1 MSQWHILGAGAIG
14 SLFACRLQDAGMQ
27 VTLFS
32 RHDASPL
39 RQLTL
44 ATEPA
49 QTYEVFQQLV
59 SARPG
64 KTTTISHLLVC
75 TKAWAVPD
83 ALAGIAPRL
92 NRNST
97 VVLLCNGMGL
107 AELTV
112 PLLNGATLILG
123 STTAGCR
130 LTPDNTLIPAGAGRT
145 DLGAYQSD
153 VAAPAWLAQ
162 WQVGVPDCHWQT
174 NIHDTLL
181 AKVALNAVINPL
193 TAVHCVE
200 NGALMLEPLKHKTAQ
215 LVSEVQVLLRAGE
228 AVQIAAELPDRVATV
243 CRQTARNHSSMRVDI
258 EMGRRTEIE
267 AIVGWLLKSWIA
279 NPPETPLLSELYQ
292 TISGRET
299 DLTG

>member
-14 SLFACRLQDAGMQ
+14 SLFACRLQDAGIQ
-27 VTLFS
+27 VTLLS

-44 ATEPA
+44 STEPA
-49 QTYEVFQQLV
+49 QTYEVSQQLV
-59 SARPG
+59 TCGPG
-64 KTTTISHLLVC
+64 ETTTVSHLLVC

-83 ALAGIAPRL
+83 ALAGITHRL

-107 AELTV
+107 AELAV
-112 PLLNGATLILG
+112 PLINGATLILG

-145 DLGAYQSD
+145 DLGGYQGD
-153 VAAPAWLAQ
+153 VAAPAWLAH
-162 WQVGVPDCHWQT
+162 WQVGVPDCYWQT

-267 AIVGWLLKSWIA
+267 AIVGWLLKGWIA

-292 TISGRET
+292 TISGLEA
-299 DLTG
+299 DLTA

>member
-27 VTLFS
+27 VTLLS

-49 QTYEVFQQLV
+49 QTYEIFQQLV

-112 PLLNGATLILG
+112 PLLNGATLFLG

-228 AVQIAAELPDRVATV
+228 AVQIAAELPHRVATV

>member
-27 VTLFS
+27 VTLLS

-112 PLLNGATLILG
+112 PLLNGATLFLG

-162 WQVGVPDCHWQT
+162 WQVGVTDCHWQT